1 MKNLVQK
8 LNMDLV
14 DVCRMSSFNPARK
27 YGLTSKGE
35 IHEGKDADF
44 AVIDADF
51 NPLYTYVEGRKVF
64 DYSIDKIPFNKQ
76 YLKENYLGD

>member
-1 MKNLVQK
+1 M
-8 LNMDLV
+8 
-14 DVCRMSSFNPARK
+14 
-27 YGLTSKGE
+27 
-35 IHEGKDADF
+35 
-44 AVIDADF
+44 IDADF